1 MVTARK
7 ILIALSTPAAT
18 ALFMATSAAQTPPV
32 KMPEVKTQV
41 PGLATVTTEQ
51 LSGEVVKVD
60 GNTLIVKLSD
70 GELRT
75 FSHVPDSRKALIDG
89 KEVGVRDL
97 KPGTKLTATI
107 TKTTTPVTVRTS
119 TVMTAT
125 VAVVSGPTVI
135 LRLADGEHKQ
145 YTVKPEY
152 KFIVNGQPATITDL
166 KPGMTVSAEKI
177 VEEPTVEIRADSKVV
192 GQAPHP

>member
-1 MVTARK
+1 
-7 ILIALSTPAAT
+7 
-18 ALFMATSAAQTPPV
+18 
-32 KMPEVKTQV
+32 
-41 PGLATVTTEQ
+41 
-51 LSGEVVKVD
+51 EVVKVD

-135 LRLADGEHKQ
+135 LRLADGELKQ

-152 KFIVNGQPATITDL
+152 KFIVNGNPATVTDL

>member
-18 ALFMATSAAQTPPV
+18 ALFLATSAAQTPPV
-32 KMPEVKTQV
+32 PVKTQV
-41 PGLATVTTEQ
+41 PGLATVSTEQ

-60 GNTLIVKLSD
+60 GNTLIVKMSN

-75 FSHVPDSRKALIDG
+75 FSNVPDSRKALIDG

-107 TKTTTPVTVRTS
+107 TKTTTPVTVRTT

-125 VAVVSGPTVI
+125 VMVVSGATVI
-135 LRLADGEHKQ
+135 LKLADGQHKQ
-145 YTVKPEY
+145 YTVKPNY
-152 KFIVNGQPATITDL
+152 KFIVNGQPASVSDL
-166 KPGMTVSAEKI
+166 KAGMTVSAEKI

>member
-1 MVTARK
+1 MVTARR

-18 ALFMATSAAQTPPV
+18 ALFMATSAAQTPP
-32 KMPEVKTQV
+32 VKTQV

-152 KFIVNGQPATITDL
+152 KFIVNGKPATITDL